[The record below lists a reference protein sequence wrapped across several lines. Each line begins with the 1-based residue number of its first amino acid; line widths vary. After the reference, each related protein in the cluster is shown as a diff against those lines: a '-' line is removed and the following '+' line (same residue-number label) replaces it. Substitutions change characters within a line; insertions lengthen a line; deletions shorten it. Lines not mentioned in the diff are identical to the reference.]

1 MLHSQNNFLSSDL
14 PPGYSYPAIA
24 MGYRSGPSPQ
34 DVQLAEPA
42 ELEAI
47 PVEPVEHAPA
57 PLSSMAEGPE
67 CHAIVRPITES
78 QLPEDEK
85 NEDDLA
91 QEQARGA
98 LEQNGEPDTVVC
110 CVPVEHEQ
118 VQGEAAMLICHPE
131 ESSACEAAPC
141 PGGWLEEPVHKDST
155 IVCQE
160 DGDLLEKED
169 VVSELKPQTA
179 LAPENP
185 CVPLNPADLQP
196 STGTEVVAEETEKEA
211 QEEDCVQILSA
222 PSSPI
227 SSTPFPQP
235 IVPSYWSLELLIAAA
250 FCGDCPP
257 PSPPASTTSQGCAGP
272 FYASTYGMELLSE
285 LADLERQQ
293 EHHITD
299 KSEGEL

>member
-1 MLHSQNNFLSSDL
+1 MHCQNYFLSTDL
-14 PPGYSYPAIA
+14 PPGYTYPAIA
-24 MGYRSGPSPQ
+24 MGYRGGPSPQ

-42 ELEAI
+42 EMEAI

-57 PLSSMAEGPE
+57 PLSSIGEGPE

-78 QLPEDEK
+78 QLPVEEK
-85 NEDDLA
+85 NEEDLG

-98 LEQNGEPDTVVC
+98 LEQSGDPDPVGC

-118 VQGEAAMLICHPE
+118 AQEEAAMLICHPE
-131 ESSACEAAPC
+131 EVSACEAAPC

-160 DGDLLEKED
+160 EGDLLEQD
-169 VVSELKPQTA
+169 SVVSELKPQSA
-179 LAPENP
+179 PAPEHP
-185 CVPLNPADLQP
+185 GFPVNPADLQP
-196 STGTEVVAEETEKEA
+196 SIAAEVVAEETA
-211 QEEDCVQILSA
+211 MDVQEEDCIQIFST

-227 SSTPFPQP
+227 SATPFPQAT
-235 IVPSYWSLELLIAAA
+235 VPSYWSLELLIAAA

-272 FYASTYGMELLSE
+272 FYESTYGMELLSE

-293 EHHITD
+293 EHHSAD

>member
-1 MLHSQNNFLSSDL
+1 
-14 PPGYSYPAIA
+14 
-24 MGYRSGPSPQ
+24 MGYRGGPSPQ

-57 PLSSMAEGPE
+57 PLSSIVEGPE

-78 QLPEDEK
+78 QLPVEEKHEEDV
-85 NEDDLA
+85 A
-91 QEQARGA
+91 QEQTRGVH
-98 LEQNGEPDTVVC
+98 EQSGEPDPVDC

-118 VQGEAAMLICHPE
+118 VQGEAAVLICHPE
-131 ESSACEAAPC
+131 EALACEAAPC
-141 PGGWLEEPVHKDST
+141 PGGWLEEPAHKEST

-160 DGDLLEKED
+160 DSDLLEQD
-169 VVSELKPQTA
+169 SVVSELKPQTPP
-179 LAPENP
+179 APEYP
-185 CVPLNPADLQP
+185 CVPVNPADLQP
-196 STGTEVVAEETEKEA
+196 STPAEAVAEETEKEA

-227 SSTPFPQP
+227 SVTPFSQP

-293 EHHITD
+293 EHHSAD

>member
-1 MLHSQNNFLSSDL
+1 MAFSKLFFSTDL
-14 PPGYSYPAIA
+14 PPGYTYPAIA
-24 MGYRSGPSPQ
+24 MGYRGGPSPQ

-57 PLSSMAEGPE
+57 SLSSIGEGPE
-67 CHAIVRPITES
+67 CHALVRPMTES
-78 QLPEDEK
+78 QLPVEEK
-85 NEDDLA
+85 NEEDLA
-91 QEQARGA
+91 QEQARGV
-98 LEQNGEPDTVVC
+98 LEQSREPDPVGC

-118 VQGEAAMLICHPE
+118 AQGEAAMLICHSE
-131 ESSACEAAPC
+131 EASACEAAPC
-141 PGGWLEEPVHKDST
+141 PDGWLEEEVHKDST

-160 DGDLLEKED
+160 EGSVLEQD
-169 VVSELKPQTA
+169 NVVSELTPETA
-179 LAPENP
+179 TAPEYP
-185 CVPLNPADLQP
+185 CVPVNPSDLQS
-196 STGTEVVAEETEKEA
+196 STPNEVVAEETEKEA

-222 PSSPI
+222 PSSPV
-227 SSTPFPQP
+227 SATPFPQP
-235 IVPSYWSLELLIAAA
+235 TVPSYWSLELLIAAA

-293 EHHITD
+293 EHHSAD

>member
-1 MLHSQNNFLSSDL
+1 MSQNYFLSTDL
-14 PPGYSYPAIA
+14 PPGYTYPSIT
-24 MGYRSGPSPQ
+24 MGYRGGPSPQ

-57 PLSSMAEGPE
+57 PLSSIGEGPE
-67 CHAIVRPITES
+67 CQAIVRPITES
-78 QLPEDEK
+78 QLPVEEK
-85 NEDDLA
+85 NEEDLA

-98 LEQNGEPDTVVC
+98 LDQSGEPDPVGC
-110 CVPVEHEQ
+110 CVPVEHEEA
-118 VQGEAAMLICHPE
+118 QGEAAMIICHPE
-131 ESSACEAAPC
+131 EESACEAAHC
-141 PGGWLEEPVHKDST
+141 PGSWLEEPVHKDST

-160 DGDLLEKED
+160 EGGLLEQD
-169 VVSELKPQTA
+169 SVVSELKSQTA
-179 LAPENP
+179 PAPEHP
-185 CVPLNPADLQP
+185 CVPVNPDLQP
-196 STGTEVVAEETEKEA
+196 STATEVVAEETEKEGP
-211 QEEDCVQILSA
+211 EEDCIQILSP

-227 SSTPFPQP
+227 SATPFPQP

-293 EHHITD
+293 EHHSAE

>member
-1 MLHSQNNFLSSDL
+1 
-14 PPGYSYPAIA
+14 
-24 MGYRSGPSPQ
+24 MGYRGEPSPE

-47 PVEPVEHAPA
+47 PVEPIEHAPT
-57 PLSSMAEGPE
+57 PLSNIGEGPE

-78 QLPEDEK
+78 QLPVEEK
-85 NEDDLA
+85 NEDDLD
-91 QEQARGA
+91 QEQAQSV
-98 LEQNGEPDTVVC
+98 LEQSGELDSVGC
-110 CVPVEHEQ
+110 CVPVQHEQ
-118 VQGEAAMLICHPE
+118 AQGEAAMLICHPE
-131 ESSACEAAPC
+131 DTPGCEVAPC
-141 PGGWLEEPVHKDST
+141 PGGWLEEPVNKDST
-155 IVCQE
+155 MVCPEE
-160 DGDLLEKED
+160 DGLLEED
-169 VVSELKPQTA
+169 SIVSKLKPQTA
-179 LAPENP
+179 PPPEYPCIPVNP
-185 CVPLNPADLQP
+185 TDLHP
-196 STGTEVVAEETEKEA
+196 STLAEVVAEETEKEA

-227 SSTPFPQP
+227 SAIPLPQP

-293 EHHITD
+293 EHHSAD